1 MKILIATG
9 LYPPEIGGPATYAK
23 LFEERLP
30 RYGIEVSVLPFRTVR
45 HLPPIIRHV
54 AYGWKVFSMARN
66 ADLILVQ
73 DSVSTGLPVAA
84 ASFFS
89 GKKFVI
95 RVPGDYAWEQGTQ
108 RFGVQES
115 LDDFQ
120 ERTYGLRVSILRAIQ
135 RFVVNR
141 AHRVIAPSK
150 YLARIVSGWLKHPR
164 SIEVVYNGIETVGS
178 SNGVARQPNLIVSAG
193 RLVPWK
199 GFQDLIEVV
208 GNHPEW
214 KLDILGDGP
223 QRKLLEER
231 IEKHDAKSRVTLHG
245 NVPHA
250 EVQRAF
256 ARASVFV
263 LNSSYEGL
271 SHTLVEAMETGAP
284 VIATRVGGNP
294 EVVQDGVNGTLVDAG
309 DKRGLEG
316 ALTNLMSDA
325 SLRGKL
331 GAAAAQRAT
340 DFSIDKTVE
349 ATASLIKSCVPLEVL
364 GRKI

>member
-1 MKILIATG
+1 
-9 LYPPEIGGPATYAK
+9 
-23 LFEERLP
+23 
-30 RYGIEVSVLPFRTVR
+30 
-45 HLPPIIRHV
+45 
-54 AYGWKVFSMARN
+54 MARN

-73 DSVSTGLPVAA
+73 DSVSTGLPVAI

-89 GKKFVI
+89 GKKFII

-120 ERTYGLRVSILRAIQ
+120 KHTYGLRVSILRAIQ

-141 AHRVIAPSK
+141 AHRVIAPSQ

-164 SIEVVYNGIETVGS
+164 SIDVVYNGIKT
-178 SNGVARQPNLIVSAG
+178 SNDGKISTRQQNLIVSAG

-199 GFQDLIEVV
+199 GFQNLVEVV
-208 GNHPEW
+208 GDHPEW

-231 IEKHDAKSRVTLHG
+231 IEKCGAVERITLHG

-250 EVQRAF
+250 DAQRAF
-256 ARASVFV
+256 AQASIFV

-271 SHTLVEAMETGAP
+271 SHTLVEAMATGAP

-294 EVVQDGVNGTLVDAG
+294 EVVQDGVNGMLIEAG
-309 DKRGLEG
+309 DKQDLER
-316 ALTNLMSDA
+316 ALTSLMSND
-325 SLRGKL
+325 SLRDKL
-331 GAAAAQRAT
+331 GSAAAERAK

-349 ATASLIKSCVPLEVL
+349 ATASLLKSCVPL
-364 GRKI
+364 